1 MPAPNFKNMKRLS
14 KRIYYGFTAALL
26 LAVLLC
32 TYLPVNTAKRHSAIC
47 RVKAQLYYVVNA
59 EHNDSIC
66 LAFTDSPQPQV
77 AIDAQQTTDS
87 TDLSGVFVSH
97 AGHVVTTDSLFRH
110 LPDTLPAN
118 HLQRLLVTTDSL
130 LQKQMNKHRRMLAQ
144 ITDYA
149 KRHSV
154 IDDGYNEVMAC
165 GDSLRRQMQRNERLL
180 QVIHRM
186 QQLKQSPTAVLKA
199 RLTVTPSGS
208 RHAVEA
214 RKVMR
219 KDGMLVL
226 QTYDEQLPDGASRFS
241 VYRLGTYHFKARLL
255 AFNDFGKRTATDSA
269 HVIDTRLAPAFPA
282 AEGGA
287 WVNSSGQL
295 CGLHSGHGRISSW
308 RVAQCMAE
316 VHRWPLWWWVNAK
329 ALWRKWQTNA
339 PQKQGAAH
347 VARKKQRI
355 PSFVRV
361 SFRPTARSTKAV
373 CVR

>member
-110 LPDTLPAN
+110 LPDTLPTN

-199 RLTVTPSGS
+199 RLTVTLSGS

-226 QTYDEQLPDGASRFS
+226 QTHDEQLPDGASRFS

-282 AEGGA
+282 A
-287 WVNSSGQL
+287 
-295 CGLHSGHGRISSW
+295 R
-308 RVAQCMAE
+308 E
-316 VHRWPLWWWVNAK
+316 VH
-329 ALWRKWQTNA
+329 
-339 PQKQGAAH
+339 G
-347 VARKKQRI
+347 
-355 PSFVRV
+355 
-361 SFRPTARSTKAV
+361 
-373 CVR
+373 

>member
-1 MPAPNFKNMKRLS
+1 
-14 KRIYYGFTAALL
+14 
-26 LAVLLC
+26 
-32 TYLPVNTAKRHSAIC
+32 
-47 RVKAQLYYVVNA
+47 
-59 EHNDSIC
+59 
-66 LAFTDSPQPQV
+66 
-77 AIDAQQTTDS
+77 
-87 TDLSGVFVSH
+87 
-97 AGHVVTTDSLFRH
+97 
-110 LPDTLPAN
+110 
-118 HLQRLLVTTDSL
+118 
-130 LQKQMNKHRRMLAQ
+130 MNKHRRMLAQ

-186 QQLKQSPTAVLKA
+186 QQLKQSPMAVLKA

-226 QTYDEQLPDGASRFS
+226 QTHDEQLPDGASRFS

-295 CGLHSGHGRISSW
+295 CGLHSGYGR
-308 RVAQCMAE
+308 V
-316 VHRWPLWWWVNAK
+316 WPSAWPRCTVGLFGGGSMP
-329 ALWRKWQTNA
+329 R
-339 PQKQGAAH
+339 PFGANGRPMRH
-347 VARKKQRI
+347 KSKVQRMLPEKKQRI